1 MNPSPAQ
8 LTMMCERGI
17 PVVLGAD
24 AHVPERV
31 GDGYLEAMQT
41 LKEAGYSEIS
51 YFIDRQR
58 QSLGIDD
65 AIASWR

>member
-1 MNPSPAQ
+1 
-8 LTMMCERGI
+8 MMRERNI

-31 GDGYLEAMQT
+31 GDGYLTAMQT
-41 LKEAGYSEIS
+41 LKQAGYSEIS

-58 QSLGIDD
+58 QTLAIDD
-65 AIASWR
+65 ALASWIEES